1 MKKKIQKHFDVELAK
16 KGAKVETKD
25 GHSVRILC
33 YDRRCIDYPI
43 IALVNFDKNEQIYS
57 YNTDGILYNSSN
69 DNKNLVIVDEIKYKF
84 DEGDYIVG
92 EVGFVYKIIKIDDM
106 YHTIQISSN
115 YRQRLTIED
124 VESNFHKWT
133 IKDAKP
139 GDILIDIQSET
150 PFIFKDC
157 SDEEHPNYPVAYCGI
172 DVSNIFKIPEGNHW
186 WTNNSIRPATYTE
199 EKLFYNILEEEGY
212 KWNSNTLT
220 LSKVEKWRDKEGT
233 KMNGYYISS
242 DATIYNYCDGVLCR
256 NSYNVFATEKQA
268 KSSLAMARISQIMAN
283 DNRFGG
289 AITDEEWNY
298 NKKYVILRIGTEL
311 EIETRYGY
319 EYLAFHTNEQAEL
332 FLNENKDLIKDY
344 YMLD

>member
-57 YNTDGILYNSSN
+57 YNTNGILYNSSN
-69 DNKNLVIVDEIKYKF
+69 DNKNLVIIDEIKYKF

-92 EVGFVYKIIKIDDM
+92 EVGFVYKIIRIDDM

-172 DVSNIFKIPEGNHW
+172 DVSNIFKIPEDNHW
-186 WTNNSIRPATYTE
+186 WTNNSIRPATDTE
-199 EKLFYNILEEEGY
+199 KELLFNRLEEAGY

-233 KMNGYYISS
+233 KINGYYISS

-283 DNRFGG
+283 DERFGG
-289 AITDEEWNY
+289 AITDKEWNY
-298 NKKYVILRIGTEL
+298 GKKYVILRRGIKLG
-311 EIETRYGY
+311 IETKYCY

-332 FLNENKDLIKDY
+332 FLKENEDLIKMY
-344 YMLD
+344 YMIG

>member
-69 DNKNLVIVDEIKYKF
+69 DNKTLVIIDEIESKF
-84 DEGDYIVG
+84 EVGDYIVG
-92 EVGFVYKIIKIDDM
+92 EVGFVYKITEIDNM
-106 YHTIQISSN
+106 YHTIQVSSG
-115 YRQRLTIED
+115 YRQKWTIED

-133 IKDAKP
+133 IQDALA

-150 PFIFKDC
+150 PFIFKNC
-157 SDEEHPNYPVAYCGI
+157 LDEEHPNYPVAYCGI
-172 DVSNIFKIPEGNHW
+172 NVSNIFKIPEGNHL
-186 WTNNSIRPATYTE
+186 WTINSVRPANKE
-199 EKLFYNILEEEGY
+199 EKELLYNKVKEAGY
-212 KWNSNTLT
+212 EWNSDTLT
-220 LSKVEKWRDKEGT
+220 LSKIEKWRDKEGT
-233 KMNGYYISS
+233 KMNGYYIGSCS
-242 DATIYNYCDGVLCR
+242 TIHNYDNGVLCR

-268 KSSLAMARISQIMAN
+268 KSALAMARISQIMAN
-283 DNRFGG
+283 DKRFGG
-289 AITDEEWNY
+289 AITNEEWDY
-298 NKKYVILRIGTEL
+298 DKKYIIIRSGTKL
-311 EIETRYGY
+311 GIDTRYCY

-332 FLNENKDLIKDY
+332 FLKENEDLIKDY
-344 YMLD
+344 YMID